1 MVRRAGS
8 EVVDL
13 LTNGIT
19 AAELAL
25 MEWRIGEESGA
36 EKPEHDAKE
45 AYRNVVRLLALAD
58 EEHFCDADRDQ
69 IRLKRAKLENMLL
82 GFQIS
87 HHRRG
92 TQTESSRAYQ
102 RRFRKKK

>member
-36 EKPEHDAKE
+36 EKPEHDAKGG
-45 AYRNVVRLLALAD
+45 L
-58 EEHFCDADRDQ
+58 
-69 IRLKRAKLENMLL
+69 
-82 GFQIS
+82 S
-87 HHRRG
+87 
-92 TQTESSRAYQ
+92 
-102 RRFRKKK
+102 